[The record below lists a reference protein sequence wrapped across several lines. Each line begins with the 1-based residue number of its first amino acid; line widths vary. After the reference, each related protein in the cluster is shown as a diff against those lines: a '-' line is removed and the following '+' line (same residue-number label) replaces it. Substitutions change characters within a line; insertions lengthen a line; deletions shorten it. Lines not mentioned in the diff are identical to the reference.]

1 MDETSRL
8 SSAARMVRNF
18 LFGIVNKEFLTFVF
32 FLLVSGAFW
41 LMMALNEDVERE
53 LKIPIRLNG
62 VPRNVVITSEMTDTL
77 RVVVKDKGYMMLP
90 YIFGDAIQPVVLT
103 FKNYDKGN
111 GHLTIAASEMLKQ
124 VKPMLF
130 KSTQV
135 ALVKPDRLELSYNYG
150 ESKKVPVRLK
160 GSVVPNESYFLSSI
174 VIEPEMVTV
183 YASRQK
189 LDSIRSIYTNHVRVK
204 NLNDTVT
211 QTISLRTLQGVK
223 IVPAEVKVTFC
234 PDVLTEES
242 VEVPVT
248 AVNMPQGK
256 VLRTFPSKVKVTFTT
271 GASMFRSIQAS
282 NFSIVVDY
290 NDIMEHPSDKCQLR
304 LKTVP
309 QGVRNAQMEVETVDY
324 LIEEQ

>member
-1 MDETSRL
+1 MDESSRL

-32 FLLVSGAFW
+32 FLFVSGAFW

-53 LKIPIRLNG
+53 LKIPIRLTG
-62 VPRNVVITSEMTDTL
+62 VPRNVVVTSEVTDTL
-77 RVVVKDKGYMMLP
+77 RVVVKDKGYMFLP
-90 YIFGDAIQPVVLT
+90 YMYGDAIQPVVLT
-103 FKNYDKGN
+103 FKSHDKGN
-111 GHLTIAASEMLKQ
+111 GRMAVSSSEMLKQ

-130 KSTQV
+130 KSTTV
-135 ALVKPDRLELSYNYG
+135 ASVKPDRWEITYNYG
-150 ESKKVPVRLK
+150 ESKKIPVRLK

-189 LDSIRSIYTNHVRVK
+189 LDSLRSIYTHHVRLK
-204 NLNDTVT
+204 NLVDTVT
-211 QTISLRTLQGVK
+211 QTVSLQTLQGVK
-223 IVPAEVKVTFC
+223 VVPSEVKVTFC

-248 AVNMPQGK
+248 AVNMPHGK

-282 NFSIVVDY
+282 SFSVVADY
-290 NDIMEHPSDKCQLR
+290 EDIMAHPSDKCKLW

-309 QGVRNAQMEVETVDY
+309 HGVRNAQMEVETVDY
-324 LIEEQ
+324 LIEE